1 MEAKNKK
8 IVDGHAKGSKRILMI
23 GAYKP
28 QIDGVSH
35 VVQNLVKILKT
46 THKLYVINMEDVRRP
61 VGLGHW
67 KDGSIDVYQEKM
79 WYSKKF
85 KLIQT
90 LFQTT
95 KRAWLL
101 RKKVDIY
108 HTHAPFYSG
117 IGLLDKK
124 KPLVLTMH
132 GYSTLETVAFGRI
145 KPDSL
150 GFRFIRWMERKAVA
164 RADAVIAVDSTIAEW
179 CKTDLACDPDKL
191 FTITNGVDTSAFDP
205 RRIESDAQKLRE
217 KYGLKKHN
225 RLLVCIRRSDPKN
238 GVQNVLDGFIAYCS
252 KNPDDKDSILFLG
265 GGGSLKDSLIQI
277 IKEKGMEKRV
287 IIEDTI
293 PHKDIPVYYG
303 AADIILNS
311 FTHLPF
317 VKEFAVNSVREGLE
331 EGRPIC
337 TSLTT
342 VEALSMGRPVI
353 LSTVGGDYHGVD
365 FNDLGVI
372 TSDKNP
378 DEVADAI
385 KILLS
390 NYEKA
395 LEMGKRAREYIVKN
409 RDWEIIAKKVL
420 DVYNFS
426 INKRMKK

>member
-164 RADAVIAVDSTIAEW
+164 RADAVTVVGRAIKDWAIRELHA
-179 CKTDLACDPDKL
+179 DPEKV
-191 FTITNGVDTSAFDP
+191 FFVPNGVDANLFKKSTD
-205 RRIESDAQKLRE
+205 
-217 KYGLKKHN
+217 LKKEKIISHKKITPQSKIVTYAKGIIEVN
-225 RLLVCIRRSDPKN
+225 GIRTLIKSVPLVVDEYPEVVFLILGDGPLKNEMKELTKKLGVNENVIFYGPVKNELIPKILGVSDVYCVPFHPLN
-238 GVQNVLDGFIAYCS
+238 PDAVFGVGDTLGIAHLEAMAASLPTIGTKKGIAEGAFEKELDG
-252 KNPDDKDSILFLG
+252 SIIVTGFG
-265 GGGSLKDSLIQI
+265 D
-277 IKEKGMEKRV
+277 EKG
-287 IIEDTI
+287 
-293 PHKDIPVYYG
+293 
-303 AADIILNS
+303 
-311 FTHLPF
+311 
-317 VKEFAVNSVREGLE
+317 
-331 EGRPIC
+331 
-337 TSLTT
+337 
-342 VEALSMGRPVI
+342 
-353 LSTVGGDYHGVD
+353 
-365 FNDLGVI
+365 
-372 TSDKNP
+372 
-378 DEVADAI
+378 VANAI
-385 KILLS
+385 KYLLS
-390 NYEKA
+390 NPTDAVEIGRKARQYVMNNYRWENIAEKYLKVYEFA
-395 LEMGKRAREYIVKN
+395 MQHS
-409 RDWEIIAKKVL
+409 KK
-420 DVYNFS
+420 
-426 INKRMKK
+426 